1 MNKFYTSEK
10 ISEKIE
16 ETPEGFL
23 IAYDVPVAK
32 IGEQVYKGDEVP
44 IEPNAEGLVT
54 IKRTEEEVFKPEA
67 ISSFEGKPFT
77 IDHPDEMVT
86 PENWKDLAHGFIT
99 NLRRGAREKFDLLI
113 GDIVITTNKAIELV
127 KGGMREI
134 SCGYDADY
142 EQLDK
147 GVGIQKNIVGNHIA
161 LVMRGR
167 AGHRCAIGDKQCTNC
182 GNCNCKNNKVEEDED
197 AMKFKAKLKN
207 VYRRLM
213 KDADFE
219 QLPDD
224 EKADKLAEAAAD
236 QVEEEGML
244 EEQAPVEEPVEEMSE
259 EPMEEPAS
267 VGGGEI
273 TNGQLMETMVKLI
286 NIIEAFVKT
295 AAGVG
300 DEESVPK
307 PMPTEEENKPYVN
320 DENEGTEEECKKY
333 AGHPIGDSKT
343 KDEQIMYAVV
353 FENTVMEKPFHTE
366 SAARN
371 FISQLHGS
379 GGDRAGYSIKKVK
392 PGTEQGDIVRDSKTK
407 DAYEFVTKYK
417 DWEIYRNERS
427 LTFPFVAYD
436 VHNNV
441 VKGFSLLEI
450 KAEID
455 KRKIGDSKP
464 YVNDEGGGSLLPSGG
479 LPKIAGNSPVKIP
492 ASSPV
497 STDEDPDEKEER
509 ERMEA
514 KDCDSRW
521 YDIAYRADLL
531 YPGIR
536 LSKPTRDHRA
546 VVDRIKIKALKN
558 AYTTDA
564 EVVGTI
570 VGNKKVDSLKGEALD
585 VAFMAVSEAIKQ
597 KNNRMVKDSVIVQSG
612 KVVSEIQRINQKNKE
627 FWKKN

>member
-1 MNKFYTSEK
+1 MGRFHITEKLSEH
-10 ISEKIE
+10 IG

-197 AMKFKAKLKN
+197 AMKFKAKLRN

-213 KDADFE
+213 RDADFE
-219 QLPDD
+219 GLPDD
-224 EKADKLAEAAAD
+224 EKADKLAEAAAN
-236 QVEEEGML
+236 QVDEEGGL
-244 EEQAPVEEPVEEMSE
+244 EEQAPSTESVEETFEDPIEE
-259 EPMEEPAS
+259 EPMEEEPIEEPAPA
-267 VGGGEI
+267 GGEI
-273 TNGQLMETMVKLI
+273 TNGQLMETLVKLI
-286 NIIEAFVKT
+286 GIIEAFVKT

-307 PMPTEEENKPYVN
+307 PMPTEEENKPFVN
-320 DENEGTEEECKKY
+320 DENEGVPKPMPTEEGAE
-333 AGHPIGDSKT
+333 
-343 KDEQIMYAVV
+343 
-353 FENTVMEKPFHTE
+353 
-366 SAARN
+366 
-371 FISQLHGS
+371 
-379 GGDRAGYSIKKVK
+379 
-392 PGTEQGDIVRDSKTK
+392 
-407 DAYEFVTKYK
+407 
-417 DWEIYRNERS
+417 
-427 LTFPFVAYD
+427 PFV
-436 VHNNV
+436 
-441 VKGFSLLEI
+441 
-450 KAEID
+450 
-455 KRKIGDSKP
+455 
-464 YVNDEGGGSLLPSGG
+464 NDDGGGSLPPSGG
-479 LPKIAGNSPVKIP
+479 LPKISGNSPIRIG
-492 ASSPV
+492 ASQGVAS
-497 STDEDPDEKEER
+497 DEDPDEKEER

-546 VVDRIKIKALKN
+546 VVDRIKVKALKN
-558 AYTTDA
+558 AYTTDS
-564 EVVGTI
+564 EVVNTI
-570 VGNKKVDSLKGEALD
+570 VRNRKVDSLRGEALD

-612 KVVSEIQRINQKNKE
+612 KVVSEIQGINQKNKE
-627 FWKKN
+627 FWKKK

>member
-1 MNKFYTSEK
+1 MGRFHITEKLSEH
-10 ISEKIE
+10 IG

-197 AMKFKAKLKN
+197 AMKFKAKLRN

-213 KDADFE
+213 RDADFE
-219 QLPDD
+219 GLPDD
-224 EKADKLAEAAAD
+224 EKADKLAEAAAN
-236 QVEEEGML
+236 QVDEEGGL
-244 EEQAPVEEPVEEMSE
+244 EEQAPSTEPVEEMSE
-259 EPMEEPAS
+259 EPIEEPMEEEPIEEPAPA
-267 VGGGEI
+267 GGEI
-273 TNGQLMETMVKLI
+273 TNGQLMETLVKLI
-286 NIIEAFVKT
+286 GIIEAFVKT

-307 PMPTEEENKPYVN
+307 PMPTEEENKPFVN
-320 DENEGTEEECKKY
+320 DENEGVPKPMPTEEGAE
-333 AGHPIGDSKT
+333 
-343 KDEQIMYAVV
+343 
-353 FENTVMEKPFHTE
+353 
-366 SAARN
+366 
-371 FISQLHGS
+371 
-379 GGDRAGYSIKKVK
+379 
-392 PGTEQGDIVRDSKTK
+392 
-407 DAYEFVTKYK
+407 
-417 DWEIYRNERS
+417 
-427 LTFPFVAYD
+427 PFV
-436 VHNNV
+436 
-441 VKGFSLLEI
+441 
-450 KAEID
+450 
-455 KRKIGDSKP
+455 
-464 YVNDEGGGSLLPSGG
+464 NDDGGGSLPPSGG
-479 LPKIAGNSPVKIP
+479 LPKISGNSPIRIG
-492 ASSPV
+492 ASQRVAS
-497 STDEDPDEKEER
+497 DEDPDEKEER

-546 VVDRIKIKALKN
+546 VVDRIKVKALKN
-558 AYTTDA
+558 AYTTDS
-564 EVVGTI
+564 EVVNTI
-570 VGNKKVDSLKGEALD
+570 VRNRKVDSLRGEALD

-612 KVVSEIQRINQKNKE
+612 KVVSEIQGINQKNKE
-627 FWKKN
+627 FWKKK

>member
-1 MNKFYTSEK
+1 MMGRFHITEKLSEH
-10 ISEKIE
+10 IG

-244 EEQAPVEEPVEEMSE
+244 EEQAPSTEPVEETPEEYTE
-259 EPMEEPAS
+259 EPIEEEPIETPAPS
-267 VGGGEI
+267 GGEI
-273 TNGQLMETMVKLI
+273 TNAQLMETLVKLI
-286 NIIEAFVKT
+286 GIIEAFVKT

-300 DEESVPK
+300 DEETVPK
-307 PMPTEEENKPYVN
+307 PMPTEEEAKWRKAM
-320 DENEGTEEECKKY
+320 G
-333 AGHPIGDSKT
+333 
-343 KDEQIMYAVV
+343 
-353 FENTVMEKPFHTE
+353 
-366 SAARN
+366 
-371 FISQLHGS
+371 
-379 GGDRAGYSIKKVK
+379 
-392 PGTEQGDIVRDSKTK
+392 DSKTK

-464 YVNDEGGGSLLPSGG
+464 YVNDDGGGSLPPSGG
-479 LPKIAGNSPVKIP
+479 LPKISGNSPIRIG
-492 ASSPV
+492 ASQGVAS
-497 STDEDPDEKEER
+497 DEDPDEKEER

-536 LSKPTRDHRA
+536 LTKPTRDHRA
-546 VVDRIKIKALKN
+546 VVDRIKVKALKN
-558 AYTTDA
+558 AYTTDS
-564 EVVGTI
+564 EVVNTI
-570 VGNKKVDSLKGEALD
+570 VRNRKVDSLRGEALD

-612 KVVSEIQRINQKNKE
+612 KVVSEIQGINQKNKE
-627 FWKKN
+627 FWKKK

>member
-1 MNKFYTSEK
+1 MGRFHITEKLSEH
-10 ISEKIE
+10 IG

-67 ISSFEGKPFT
+67 IQSFEGKPFT

-99 NLRRGAREKFDLLI
+99 NVRRGAREKFDLLI

-147 GVGIQKNIVGNHIA
+147 GVGIQKNIIGNHIA

-182 GNCNCKNNKVEEDED
+182 GNCNCKNNIEEDGD

-213 KDADFE
+213 RDADFE
-219 QLPDD
+219 GLPDD

-259 EPMEEPAS
+259 EPMEEPMEEPAPS
-267 VGGGEI
+267 GGEI
-273 TNGQLMETMVKLI
+273 TNAQLMETLVKLI
-286 NIIEAFVKT
+286 GIIEAFVKT

-300 DEESVPK
+300 DEETVPK
-307 PMPTEEENKPYVN
+307 PMPTEEENKPFVN
-320 DENEGTEEECKKY
+320 DETVDSERSDIEKEITKLEQNLRQEKRMIQQRESAHMSQEDRDEAARHKKNVVELEERIKDLKDDLYTAKDSKQLMNEGVPKPMPTEEGAE
-333 AGHPIGDSKT
+333 
-343 KDEQIMYAVV
+343 
-353 FENTVMEKPFHTE
+353 
-366 SAARN
+366 
-371 FISQLHGS
+371 
-379 GGDRAGYSIKKVK
+379 
-392 PGTEQGDIVRDSKTK
+392 
-407 DAYEFVTKYK
+407 
-417 DWEIYRNERS
+417 
-427 LTFPFVAYD
+427 PFV
-436 VHNNV
+436 
-441 VKGFSLLEI
+441 
-450 KAEID
+450 
-455 KRKIGDSKP
+455 
-464 YVNDEGGGSLLPSGG
+464 NDDGGGSLPPSGG
-479 LPKIAGNSPVKIP
+479 LPKISGNSPIRIG
-492 ASSPV
+492 ASQGVAS
-497 STDEDPDEKEER
+497 DEDPDEKEER

-536 LSKPTRDHRA
+536 LTKPTRDHRA

-558 AYTTDA
+558 AYTTDS
-564 EVVGTI
+564 EVVNTI
-570 VGNKKVDSLKGEALD
+570 VRNRKVDSLRGEALD

-597 KNNRMVKDSVIVQSG
+597 KNNRMVKDSVIIQSG

>member
-1 MNKFYTSEK
+1 MARFYTPEKLSEH
-10 ISEKIE
+10 IG

-23 IAYDVPVAK
+23 ICYDVPVARL
-32 IGEQVYKGDEVP
+32 GNQTYKSDEVP
-44 IEPNAEGLVT
+44 IEPNKDGLVE
-54 IKRTEEEVFKPEA
+54 IKRVEEEVFKPETLQ
-67 ISSFEGKPFT
+67 SFEGKPFT

-86 PENWKDLAHGFIT
+86 PDNWKDLAHGFIT
-99 NLRRGAREKFDLLI
+99 NIRRGAREQVDLMI
-113 GDIVITTNKAIELV
+113 GDIVATTKKAIELI
-127 KGGMREI
+127 KNGMREI

-142 EQLDK
+142 EQLQP
-147 GVGIQKNIVGNHIA
+147 GVGIQKNIIGNHIA

-182 GNCNCKNNKVEEDED
+182 GNCNCKNNKIEEDGD

-244 EEQAPVEEPVEEMSE
+244 EEQAPAEEPVEETSE
-259 EPMEEPAS
+259 EYTEELIEEEPIETPAPS
-267 VGGGEI
+267 GGEI
-273 TNGQLMETMVKLI
+273 TNAQLMETLVKLI
-286 NIIEAFVKT
+286 GIIEAFVKT

-307 PMPTEEENKPYVN
+307 PMPTEEENKPFVN
-320 DENEGTEEECKKY
+320 DENEGVPKPMPTEEE
-333 AGHPIGDSKT
+333 A
-343 KDEQIMYAVV
+343 
-353 FENTVMEKPFHTE
+353 
-366 SAARN
+366 
-371 FISQLHGS
+371 
-379 GGDRAGYSIKKVK
+379 
-392 PGTEQGDIVRDSKTK
+392 
-407 DAYEFVTKYK
+407 
-417 DWEIYRNERS
+417 
-427 LTFPFVAYD
+427 
-436 VHNNV
+436 
-441 VKGFSLLEI
+441 
-450 KAEID
+450 
-455 KRKIGDSKP
+455 KP
-464 YVNDEGGGSLLPSGG
+464 YVNDEGGGSLPPSGG

-585 VAFMAVSEAIKQ
+585 VTFMAVSEAIKQ
-597 KNNRMVKDSVIVQSG
+597 KNNRMVKDSVIIQSG
-612 KVVSEIQRINQKNKE
+612 KVVSEIQGINQKNKE

>member
-1 MNKFYTSEK
+1 MGRFHITEKLSEH
-10 ISEKIE
+10 IG

-197 AMKFKAKLKN
+197 AMKFKAKLRN

-213 KDADFE
+213 RDADFE
-219 QLPDD
+219 GLPDD
-224 EKADKLAEAAAD
+224 EKADKLAEAAAN
-236 QVEEEGML
+236 QVDEEGGL
-244 EEQAPVEEPVEEMSE
+244 EEQAPSTEPVEETFEEPIEE
-259 EPMEEPAS
+259 EPMEEEPIEEHAPA
-267 VGGGEI
+267 GGEI
-273 TNGQLMETMVKLI
+273 TNGQLMETLVKLI
-286 NIIEAFVKT
+286 GIIEAFVKT

-307 PMPTEEENKPYVN
+307 PMPTEEENKPFVN
-320 DENEGTEEECKKY
+320 DENEGVPKPMPTEEGAE
-333 AGHPIGDSKT
+333 
-343 KDEQIMYAVV
+343 
-353 FENTVMEKPFHTE
+353 
-366 SAARN
+366 
-371 FISQLHGS
+371 
-379 GGDRAGYSIKKVK
+379 
-392 PGTEQGDIVRDSKTK
+392 
-407 DAYEFVTKYK
+407 
-417 DWEIYRNERS
+417 
-427 LTFPFVAYD
+427 PFV
-436 VHNNV
+436 
-441 VKGFSLLEI
+441 
-450 KAEID
+450 
-455 KRKIGDSKP
+455 
-464 YVNDEGGGSLLPSGG
+464 NDDGGGSLPLSGG
-479 LPKIAGNSPVKIP
+479 LPKISGNSPIRIG
-492 ASSPV
+492 ASQGVAS
-497 STDEDPDEKEER
+497 DEDPDEKEER

-546 VVDRIKIKALKN
+546 VVDRIKVKALKN
-558 AYTTDA
+558 AYTTDS
-564 EVVGTI
+564 EVVNTI
-570 VGNKKVDSLKGEALD
+570 VRNRKVDSLRGEALD

-612 KVVSEIQRINQKNKE
+612 KVVSEIQGINQKNKE
-627 FWKKN
+627 FWKKK

>member
-1 MNKFYTSEK
+1 
-10 ISEKIE
+10 
-16 ETPEGFL
+16 
-23 IAYDVPVAK
+23 
-32 IGEQVYKGDEVP
+32 
-44 IEPNAEGLVT
+44 
-54 IKRTEEEVFKPEA
+54 
-67 ISSFEGKPFT
+67 
-77 IDHPDEMVT
+77 
-86 PENWKDLAHGFIT
+86 
-99 NLRRGAREKFDLLI
+99 
-113 GDIVITTNKAIELV
+113 
-127 KGGMREI
+127 
-134 SCGYDADY
+134 
-142 EQLDK
+142 
-147 GVGIQKNIVGNHIA
+147 
-161 LVMRGR
+161 
-167 AGHRCAIGDKQCTNC
+167 
-182 GNCNCKNNKVEEDED
+182 
-197 AMKFKAKLKN
+197 MKFKAKLKN

-244 EEQAPVEEPVEEMSE
+244 EEQAPAEEPVEETSE
-259 EPMEEPAS
+259 EYTEEPIEEEPIETPAPS
-267 VGGGEI
+267 GGEI
-273 TNGQLMETMVKLI
+273 TNAQLMETLVKLI
-286 NIIEAFVKT
+286 GIIEAFVKT

-307 PMPTEEENKPYVN
+307 PMPTEEENKPFVN
-320 DENEGTEEECKKY
+320 DENEGVPKPMPTEEE
-333 AGHPIGDSKT
+333 A
-343 KDEQIMYAVV
+343 
-353 FENTVMEKPFHTE
+353 
-366 SAARN
+366 
-371 FISQLHGS
+371 
-379 GGDRAGYSIKKVK
+379 
-392 PGTEQGDIVRDSKTK
+392 
-407 DAYEFVTKYK
+407 
-417 DWEIYRNERS
+417 
-427 LTFPFVAYD
+427 
-436 VHNNV
+436 
-441 VKGFSLLEI
+441 
-450 KAEID
+450 
-455 KRKIGDSKP
+455 KP
-464 YVNDEGGGSLLPSGG
+464 YVNDEGGGSLPPSGG

-585 VAFMAVSEAIKQ
+585 VTFMAVSEAIKQ
-597 KNNRMVKDSVIVQSG
+597 KNNRMVKDSVIIQSG
-612 KVVSEIQRINQKNKE
+612 KVVSEIQGINQKNKE

>member
-1 MNKFYTSEK
+1 MGRFYITEKLSEH
-10 ISEKIE
+10 IG

-182 GNCNCKNNKVEEDED
+182 GNCNCKNNKIEEDED

-244 EEQAPVEEPVEEMSE
+244 EEQAPAEEPVEETPEEYTE
-259 EPMEEPAS
+259 EPIEEEPIETPAPS
-267 VGGGEI
+267 GGEI
-273 TNGQLMETMVKLI
+273 TNAQLMETLVKLI
-286 NIIEAFVKT
+286 GIIEAFVKT

-300 DEESVPK
+300 DEETVPK
-307 PMPTEEENKPYVN
+307 PMPTEEEAKPYVN
-320 DENEGTEEECKKY
+320 D
-333 AGHPIGDSKT
+333 D
-343 KDEQIMYAVV
+343 
-353 FENTVMEKPFHTE
+353 
-366 SAARN
+366 
-371 FISQLHGS
+371 
-379 GGDRAGYSIKKVK
+379 
-392 PGTEQGDIVRDSKTK
+392 
-407 DAYEFVTKYK
+407 
-417 DWEIYRNERS
+417 
-427 LTFPFVAYD
+427 
-436 VHNNV
+436 
-441 VKGFSLLEI
+441 
-450 KAEID
+450 
-455 KRKIGDSKP
+455 
-464 YVNDEGGGSLLPSGG
+464 GGGSLPPSGG

-570 VGNKKVDSLKGEALD
+570 VGNKTVDSLRGEALD

-612 KVVSEIQRINQKNKE
+612 KVVSEIQGINQKNKE
-627 FWKKN
+627 FWKKK

>member
-1 MNKFYTSEK
+1 MGRFHITEKLSEH
-10 ISEKIE
+10 IG

-197 AMKFKAKLKN
+197 AMKFKAKLRN
-207 VYRRLM
+207 VYRKLM

-219 QLPDD
+219 GLPDD
-224 EKADKLAEAAAD
+224 EKADKLAEAAAN
-236 QVEEEGML
+236 QVDEEGGL
-244 EEQAPVEEPVEEMSE
+244 EEQAPSTEPVEETFEDPIEE
-259 EPMEEPAS
+259 EPMEEEPIEEHAPA
-267 VGGGEI
+267 GGEI
-273 TNGQLMETMVKLI
+273 TNGQLMETLVKLI
-286 NIIEAFVKT
+286 GIIEAFVKT

-307 PMPTEEENKPYVN
+307 PMPTEEENKPFVN
-320 DENEGTEEECKKY
+320 DENEGVPKPMPTEEGAE
-333 AGHPIGDSKT
+333 
-343 KDEQIMYAVV
+343 
-353 FENTVMEKPFHTE
+353 
-366 SAARN
+366 
-371 FISQLHGS
+371 
-379 GGDRAGYSIKKVK
+379 
-392 PGTEQGDIVRDSKTK
+392 
-407 DAYEFVTKYK
+407 
-417 DWEIYRNERS
+417 
-427 LTFPFVAYD
+427 PFV
-436 VHNNV
+436 
-441 VKGFSLLEI
+441 
-450 KAEID
+450 
-455 KRKIGDSKP
+455 
-464 YVNDEGGGSLLPSGG
+464 NDDGGGSLPPSGG
-479 LPKIAGNSPVKIP
+479 LPKISGNSPIR
-492 ASSPV
+492 ASQGVAS
-497 STDEDPDEKEER
+497 DEDPDEKEER

-570 VGNKKVDSLKGEALD
+570 VGNKTVDSLKGEALD
-585 VAFMAVSEAIKQ
+585 VTFMAVSEAIKQ
-597 KNNRMVKDSVIVQSG
+597 KNNRMVKDSVIIQSG
-612 KVVSEIQRINQKNKE
+612 KVVSEIQGINQKNKE

>member
-1 MNKFYTSEK
+1 MGRFHITEKLSEH
-10 ISEKIE
+10 IG

-197 AMKFKAKLKN
+197 AMKFKAKLRN

-213 KDADFE
+213 RDADFE
-219 QLPDD
+219 GLPDD
-224 EKADKLAEAAAD
+224 EKADKLAEAAAN
-236 QVEEEGML
+236 QVDEEGGL
-244 EEQAPVEEPVEEMSE
+244 EEQAPSTEPVEETFEDPIEE
-259 EPMEEPAS
+259 EPMEEEPIEEHAPA
-267 VGGGEI
+267 GGEI
-273 TNGQLMETMVKLI
+273 TNGQLMETLVKLI
-286 NIIEAFVKT
+286 GIIEAFVKT

-307 PMPTEEENKPYVN
+307 PMPTEEENKPFVN
-320 DENEGTEEECKKY
+320 DENEGVPKPMPTEEGAE
-333 AGHPIGDSKT
+333 
-343 KDEQIMYAVV
+343 
-353 FENTVMEKPFHTE
+353 
-366 SAARN
+366 
-371 FISQLHGS
+371 
-379 GGDRAGYSIKKVK
+379 
-392 PGTEQGDIVRDSKTK
+392 
-407 DAYEFVTKYK
+407 
-417 DWEIYRNERS
+417 
-427 LTFPFVAYD
+427 PFV
-436 VHNNV
+436 
-441 VKGFSLLEI
+441 
-450 KAEID
+450 
-455 KRKIGDSKP
+455 
-464 YVNDEGGGSLLPSGG
+464 NDDGGGSLPPSGG
-479 LPKIAGNSPVKIP
+479 LPKISGNSPIRIG
-492 ASSPV
+492 ASQGVAS
-497 STDEDPDEKEER
+497 DEDPDEKEER

-546 VVDRIKIKALKN
+546 VVDRIKVKALKN
-558 AYTTDA
+558 AYTTDS
-564 EVVGTI
+564 EVVNTI
-570 VGNKKVDSLKGEALD
+570 VRNRKVDSLRGEALD

-612 KVVSEIQRINQKNKE
+612 KVVSEIQGINQKNKE
-627 FWKKN
+627 FWKKK